1 MVRALKTQS
10 VQSIGYILK
19 HCTLFDTFWVVNR
32 RKCRQLLRL
41 RIFYIFRESVM
52 FLRNA
57 YNPLER
63 LIISAVDLCVIS

>member
-1 MVRALKTQS
+1 MKVKEKGCIRNLIYES
-10 VQSIGYILK
+10 LK
-19 HCTLFDTFWVVNR
+19 HCTLFDTFGVVNR